1 MRRNG
6 TATLIAA
13 VMSMGVTLV
22 GLTSAQPSHAASVV
36 VDIKDL
42 AYSPSSIQVMQGDT
56 VTWTN
61 SEEIMPHD
69 VTSGAPGQPD
79 LGLLFSSEIL
89 LPGQSFEATF
99 PEPGEFVYFCKL
111 HPTMT
116 GVVIILP
123 N

>member
-1 MRRNG
+1 M
-6 TATLIAA
+6 
-13 VMSMGVTLV
+13 LV
-22 GLTSAQPSHAASVV
+22 GSALVGPIGARPAHAASVV

-42 AYSPSSIQVMQGDT
+42 AYSPSSIQIVQGVT

-69 VTSGAPGQPD
+69 VTSGTQGQPD
-79 LGLLFSSEIL
+79 AGLLFGSEIV

-99 PEPGEFVYFCKL
+99 PDAGEFVYFCKL

-116 GVVIILP
+116 GVVTVTP
-123 N
+123 S